1 METNSVLL
9 RPVDIIE
16 DDDMFAREGDAG
28 ILAAAQHYSE
38 LQSKTSELLAN
49 AEDRLLSGSPGTV
62 YLKRL
67 GHRPL
72 SPADFENIV
81 KAHGTAEDKQAFEAF
96 TQAQINLRD
105 RLKTTKIIGTILD
118 QAGITKDLFYN
129 RVKQPNLWKPEE
141 VIKIMTVLD
150 RLQV

>member
-16 DDDMFAREGDAG
+16 DDDMFTREGDAG
-28 ILAAAQHYSE
+28 ILAAALHYIE
-38 LQSKTSELLAN
+38 LQSKTSGFLAN
-49 AEDRLLSGSPGTV
+49 AEDRLFSGSPGTI

-72 SPADFENIV
+72 SPVDFENIV
-81 KAHGTAEDKQAFEAF
+81 KAHGTAEDKQAFVDF
-96 TQAQINLRD
+96 TQAQTNLRN
-105 RLKTTKIIGTILD
+105 RLKTTKIIGTILE
-118 QAGITKDLFYN
+118 QAGITKDLYYN
-129 RVKQPNLWKPEE
+129 REKHPNLWKPDE